1 MILYLDSSALVKR
14 YLREAHSAE
23 VELAIIQAERTGT
36 AMISRAEVSAALAK
50 AVRMNWVVPADA
62 LKSLAEFQS
71 QWKTLFRLQIRE
83 ITVERADA
91 LAWKNGL
98 RGYDAV
104 HLACAMLWQ
113 ESLGRPV
120 ALATF
125 DEPLWLAAQSVG
137 LAVWPGK
144 AE

>member
-14 YLREAHSAE
+14 YLREARSAE
-23 VELAIIQAERTGT
+23 VELAILQAERTGT

-50 AVRMNWVVPADA
+50 AVRMNWIASTEA
-62 LKSLAEFQS
+62 LKGLAEFQS
-71 QWKTLFRLQIRE
+71 QWKTLFRLHIRE
-83 ITVERADA
+83 ITVERADT

-113 ESLGRPV
+113 ESISSPV
-120 ALATF
+120 TLATF
-125 DEPLWLAAQSVG
+125 DEPLWLAAQNVG
-137 LAVWPGK
+137 LAAWPDK
-144 AE
+144 L